1 MNMSKQ
7 NQDSEMLTS
16 AEVAKRVGV
25 SPVTVRSWV
34 SKGWLTSYATAGGHN
49 RFLWSDVEK
58 ITARKKFRKKDDS
71 SVKLLVID
79 DDELFRSYLVDSIE
93 TYYPDAIIRDA
104 YDSFQAGIELATF
117 RPNIIFLDYNLPGF
131 NGLHVCNLIR
141 SNEDFRSC
149 KIIVISGYINEVVH
163 QQFINAGANSVI
175 QKPIPTQK
183 IKEIVS
189 SLGQNME

>member
-1 MNMSKQ
+1 MPKN
-7 NQDSEMLTS
+7 NQSSELLTS

-34 SKGWLTSYATAGGHN
+34 SKGWLASYTTAGGHN
-49 RFLWSDVEK
+49 RFLWSDVEQ
-58 ITARKKFRKKDDS
+58 IAARKKYKKKDVNS
-71 SVKLLVID
+71 IKLLVID

-93 TYYPDAIIRDA
+93 TYYPDAIVRDA

-141 SNEDFRSC
+141 SNHDFSSC

-163 QQFINAGANSVI
+163 QQFLSAGANSVI
-175 QKPIPTQK
+175 QKPVHTQK
-183 IKEIVS
+183 IKEIIS
-189 SLGQNME
+189 SLTQNME